1 MLDENNAQCPVAR
14 ALEVLGD
21 RWALMIL
28 RDAFDGLRRFSEF
41 QKNLGLA
48 KNILTSRLKLLVESG
63 LLMTQPASDG
73 SAYKEYVLTDKGR
86 SVFPVVV
93 GLRQWGERFLFEAG
107 EARSELVDGV
117 TGQALEILQVRG
129 PGWAGLTS
137 RRLPAQKGAA
147 WVMSGLL
154 SSPAGLSLYR
164 EALSGLQP
172 SASPAQTRTAPT
184 AAGYL
189 LANGGYHPIAP
200 PHS

>member
-48 KNILTSRLKLLVESG
+48 KNILASRLKLLVESG

-73 SAYKEYVLTDKGR
+73 SAYKEYVLTEKGR

-93 GLRQWGERFLFEAG
+93 GLRQWGSGTCLK
-107 EARSELVDGV
+107 
-117 TGQALEILQVRG
+117 RG
-129 PGWAGLTS
+129 
-137 RRLPAQKGAA
+137 
-147 WVMSGLL
+147 
-154 SSPAGLSLYR
+154 
-164 EALSGLQP
+164 
-172 SASPAQTRTAPT
+172 SAF
-184 AAGYL
+184 
-189 LANGGYHPIAP
+189 
-200 PHS
+200 

>member
-73 SAYKEYVLTDKGR
+73 SAYKEYVLTDKGQ

-129 PGWAGLTS
+129 QDGRVLHPEDCQ
-137 RRLPAQKGAA
+137 RRRVRHG
-147 WVMSGLL
+147 
-154 SSPAGLSLYR
+154 
-164 EALSGLQP
+164 
-172 SASPAQTRTAPT
+172 
-184 AAGYL
+184 
-189 LANGGYHPIAP
+189 
-200 PHS
+200 

>member
-48 KNILTSRLKLLVESG
+48 KNILASRLKLLVESG

-73 SAYKEYVLTDKGR
+73 SAYKEYVLTEKGR

-93 GLRQWGERFLFEAG
+93 GLRQWGERYLFEAG
-107 EARSELVDGV
+107 EARSELVEGA
-117 TGQALEILQVRG
+117 TGQTIEVMQVRTEDG
-129 PGWAGLTS
+129 RVLAAEDCL
-137 RRLPAQKGAA
+137 RRVVRHG
-147 WVMSGLL
+147 
-154 SSPAGLSLYR
+154 
-164 EALSGLQP
+164 
-172 SASPAQTRTAPT
+172 
-184 AAGYL
+184 
-189 LANGGYHPIAP
+189 
-200 PHS
+200 

>member
-21 RWALMIL
+21 RWAPMIL

-107 EARSELVDGV
+107 EARSELVDDV

-129 PGWAGLTS
+129 QDGRVLHPEDCQ
-137 RRLPAQKGAA
+137 RRRVRHG
-147 WVMSGLL
+147 
-154 SSPAGLSLYR
+154 
-164 EALSGLQP
+164 
-172 SASPAQTRTAPT
+172 
-184 AAGYL
+184 
-189 LANGGYHPIAP
+189 
-200 PHS
+200 

>member
-1 MLDENNAQCPVAR
+1 MLDEHNAQCPVAR

-129 PGWAGLTS
+129 QDGRVLHPEDCQ
-137 RRLPAQKGAA
+137 RRRVRHG
-147 WVMSGLL
+147 
-154 SSPAGLSLYR
+154 
-164 EALSGLQP
+164 
-172 SASPAQTRTAPT
+172 
-184 AAGYL
+184 
-189 LANGGYHPIAP
+189 
-200 PHS
+200 

>member
-48 KNILTSRLKLLVESG
+48 KNMLSSRLKLLVESG

-107 EARSELVDGV
+107 DTRSELVDGV

-129 PGWAGLTS
+129 QDGRVLHPEDCQ
-137 RRLPAQKGAA
+137 RRRVRHG
-147 WVMSGLL
+147 
-154 SSPAGLSLYR
+154 
-164 EALSGLQP
+164 
-172 SASPAQTRTAPT
+172 
-184 AAGYL
+184 
-189 LANGGYHPIAP
+189 
-200 PHS
+200 